1 MKAASSRL
9 ALRVGALGLKFVL
22 TIVVARTLG
31 FDAVAV
37 YGVALAVSVVASK
50 VLGLGFSTEINRR
63 LAGPDPRDAIRT
75 CMWLSVLYAGVYVA
89 LCGAAALPV
98 GAFIGLPRAGALAD
112 VPLVLVML
120 VACAEHAALEVNTWL
135 FSLHRVRAAS
145 WVLFARTGAWAGVAL
160 AALAARAIV
169 SIDGVFAIWLAGD
182 ALVVALGWLLIAGTA
197 RRLPAMPA
205 LSATRLPL
213 ATVWRSGAPF
223 FVALLLLSVLQYLE
237 RFVASAM
244 LDAGELGR
252 YVFVW
257 SIANAI
263 QTIASATVAAVAA
276 PRLVRAL
283 DCPRRAPQAFRGEL
297 AHALRGSVI
306 LTGAAALAIVTVHP
320 WLFRLA
326 HEGNDLPSTVILAIL
341 LLSFVLR
348 AACDVLWAAAVALR
362 AGRVVAGVM
371 AVLTLACVPMTI
383 ALVHDQHAIGAA
395 VAHLVASI
403 AVAAWLV
410 WIVSSRAPTARR
422 AIRPGAA
429 DAA

>member
-1 MKAASSRL
+1 MA
-9 ALRVGALGLKFVL
+9 
-22 TIVVARTLG
+22 
-31 FDAVAV
+31 FDATAIATST
-37 YGVALAVSVVASK
+37 GSPAAPLPATCNARAS
-50 VLGLGFSTEINRR
+50 
-63 LAGPDPRDAIRT
+63 
-75 CMWLSVLYAGVYVA
+75 
-89 LCGAAALPV
+89 AAALPV
-98 GAFIGLPRAGALAD
+98 GAFTGLPQAGALAD

-120 VACAEHAALEVNTWL
+120 VACAEHAALEVNKWL

-145 WVLFARTGAWAGVAL
+145 WLLFARTSAWAGVAV

-182 ALVVALGWLLIAGTA
+182 ALVVAPGCLLIAGTA

-362 AGRVVAGVM
+362 ADRVVAGVI
-371 AVLTLACVPMTI
+371 AVLTLAYVPMTI
-383 ALVHDQHAIGAA
+383 ALVHDQHAIGAT

-422 AIRPGAA
+422 AIRPG